1 MPRTTLE
8 LEFLADHKKLTQGF
22 QKLIAAVEEN
32 SPEETRRLADELDL
46 VAGPH
51 IEFEEHTLYPTVEG
65 ARGAEFGK
73 ALRREHQ
80 VARTALQFLQSQN
93 SSPLSNDD
101 RARVL
106 EQLRVGFD
114 HAVAC
119 GSLLSH
125 LTVMT
130 PVEQGEMLATLRSLR
145 TQKLRWT
152 ELGGA

>member
-8 LEFLADHKKLTQGF
+8 LEFLADHKELTKGF
-22 QKLIAAVEEN
+22 QNLIKAVEDNNPVEI
-32 SPEETRRLADELDL
+32 TRLADRLDS

-65 ARGAEFGK
+65 TRGEEFGK
-73 ALRREHQ
+73 SLRREHQ
-80 VARTALQFLQSQN
+80 VARSALKFLHGHN
-93 SSPLSNDD
+93 GDPLSELD

-125 LTVMT
+125 LTVLT
-130 PVEQGEMLATLRSLR
+130 PAEQDKMLTTLRSLR
-145 TQKLRWT
+145 KRNLRWT